1 MSNKNLIEALLQER
15 AGYVSRNLFERI
27 EAIDATLSELGYVA
41 KETAALEP
49 EAERAI
55 KPKARKRK
63 R

>member
-1 MSNKNLIEALLQER
+1 MNSNLIAALLQER
-15 AGYVSRNLFERI
+15 AGYVRRNLKERI
-27 EAIDATLSELGYVA
+27 EAVDQRLASLGYVA
-41 KETAALEP
+41 KETTAVEP